1 MIHAPLARDDGALAA
16 LAALLAKVEMKSDDL
31 MQKAMSDQIGPRLAA
46 VEVRLGEL
54 AIRLEKLAVLVSG
67 IAARMVIDQRARE

>member
-1 MIHAPLARDDGALAA
+1 
-16 LAALLAKVEMKSDDL
+16 MKSDDL

-67 IAARMVIDQRARE
+67 IAARMVIDPRAKE